1 MTRGRLIAIGVVL
14 VAVVAVLVWVY
25 RSGGRA
31 GADHVTAKVERD
43 HGAAVADARAD
54 ERRGATSTATIA
66 ARTARADDMTDRLV
80 RQTIQELRDAITDV
94 PPAVAGDP
102 PPPAPIDGLRDR
114 LNASIA
120 RADRAAE
127 PASAAE

>member
-1 MTRGRLIAIGVVL
+1 MIAIGVVL
-14 VAVVAVLVWVY
+14 VVVVAVLAWVY

-31 GADHVTAKVERD
+31 AADHVTVKVARD

-66 ARTARADDMTDRLV
+66 ARTVRADDLTDRLV

-94 PPAVAGDP
+94 PPAGAGDP
-102 PPPAPIDGLRDR
+102 LPSAPVDGLRDR

-120 RADRAAE
+120 RADRAAD
-127 PASAAE
+127 PAGTAE